1 MNKIKISLVFAQ
13 SPHDIWQKQMLV
25 NHGDTVIK
33 AIEKSGFLTDF
44 PYFSFNNLYYGV
56 YGLIVSPDAI
66 LKEND
71 RIEIY
76 RELVFDPMQSRR
88 RRAKL
93 KQTGKKKK
101 TRSRP
106 SKPDLN

>member
-13 SPHDIWQKQMLV
+13 SPQYIWQKQIEV
-25 NHGDTVIK
+25 NLGDTVIK
-33 AIEKSGFLTDF
+33 AIQDSGFLKEF
-44 PYFSFNNLYYGV
+44 PYFSFNNLNYGI
-56 YGLIVSPDAI
+56 YGLEVGPDEV

-88 RRAKL
+88 RRAQL
-93 KQTGKKKK
+93 KQTSKKKK
-101 TRSRP
+101 SRS
-106 SKPDLN
+106 KNKQT

>member
-1 MNKIKISLVFAQ
+1 MTKINISLVFAQ
-13 SPHDIWQKQMLV
+13 SPTEIWQKQMQV
-25 NHGDTVIK
+25 NRDDTVIN
-33 AIEKSGFLTDF
+33 AIYASGFFDEF
-44 PYFSFNNLYYGV
+44 PYFSYNNIQYGV
-56 YGLIVSPDAI
+56 YGLTVSGDAV

-93 KQTGKKKK
+93 KQASKKK
-101 TRSRP
+101 
-106 SKPDLN
+106 SKPKP